1 MGEAMILGLG
11 VLLGGVA
18 VGLWARSRLQ
28 QAAARVLH
36 LEQSRAQELQH
47 TSAARR
53 QLESLQKEL
62 GEARHLLARRGLS
75 VPHRAPEV
83 TEPDLD
89 VTQPQPLAP
98 DGFQATQIVPR
109 ER

>member
-1 MGEAMILGLG
+1 MAEALMLGLG
-11 VLLGGVA
+11 VLVGGAA
-18 VGLWARSRLQ
+18 VGLWARTRLQ
-28 QAAARVLH
+28 QAAARVVH
-36 LEQSRAQELQH
+36 LEQSRQQELQH
-47 TSAARR
+47 VSAARR
-53 QLESLQKEL
+53 QVETLQKEL

-75 VPHRAPEV
+75 LPQRAPE
-83 TEPDLD
+83 TLAPDAE